1 MKTMYYSEALNKNF
15 EKEEDCIKAEK
26 EHEEKLALAKAEKEK
41 KLELEKQ
48 KKAERK
54 ERADEVTEAFKK
66 AEEARKH
73 ACELMNK
80 FCEDFGSFHVS
91 YTTDDLVPTRSLFDV
106 FFGDHFFDLF

>member
-1 MKTMYYSEALNKNF
+1 MKQVFLSEKLNKYF
-15 EKEEDCIKAEK
+15 DSEEECKKAEK
-26 EHEEKLALAKAEKEK
+26 EHDEKLALAKAEKEK

-73 ACELMNK
+73 AYELMDK
-80 FCEDFGSFHVS
+80 FCKDYGSFHTS
-91 YTTDDLVPTRSLFDV
+91 YTTEDLVPARSLFDII
-106 FFGDHFFDLF
+106 FGDNFFDLF